1 MRYKTLTDDKKKKVP
16 IDRAGSILVFTN
28 VNPWSMS
35 SYSADKKE
43 KRNIFLPEPP

>member
-1 MRYKTLTDDKKKKVP
+1 MRYKTLTDKKKNVP

-43 KRNIFLPEPP
+43 KKFLPETP